1 MKLIKMLKNL
11 NKRRERNNH
20 EEFEL
25 DFMLKNE
32 LLFHLKNKRRLCILT
47 NCEID
52 LFRIAHDE
60 NNHAEHNKI
69 YTKLIDQIY
78 ISRLSRKIRQ
88 YVKHCFICELSQTKR
103 HLFYEELVLI
113 FAQKISFK
121 TLTMNFIS
129 ALSKNMNTTLIVTCK
144 ISKRMTIIFDK
155 FT

>member
-11 NKRRERNNH
+11 NKRRERDNH

-32 LLFHLKNKRRLCILT
+32 LLFHIKNKRRFCIFT

-60 NNHAEHNKI
+60 NNHAEHNRV

-88 YVKHCFICELSQTKR
+88 YVKHCSICELSQTKR

-121 TLTMNFIS
+121 TLAMNFIS
-129 ALSKNMNTTLIVTCK
+129 ALSEDMNTTLIVTCK
-144 ISKRMTIIFDK
+144 TSKRVTIILDK